1 MQRGEFIARGKGSE
15 MEALGVRE
23 LVAI

>member
-1 MQRGEFIARGKGSE
+1 MQRGQFIARGAGSD
-15 MEALGVRE
+15 MLANGVRE